1 MKLNR
6 KQRREL
12 DRNKKRLFSKLVCFF
27 CGSKNM
33 EIGKGGGDYCNDC
46 KEKTRAVEE
55 KFYNEMNKG
64 YEQESKQNSKRCF
77 LYKLYSVSV
86 IFVSDNIN
94 FTEMTKKTNKIN
106 IDKVM
111 VKDCFERVIGA
122 YVKEEEKEDFLD
134 DVMITFE
141 SLHESYRDRIRDE
154 IDFIENKSEGW
165 DVLLDIMNLL
175 KNM

>member
-64 YEQESKQNSKRCF
+64 YEQESK
-77 LYKLYSVSV
+77 
-86 IFVSDNIN
+86 
-94 FTEMTKKTNKIN
+94 
-106 IDKVM
+106 
-111 VKDCFERVIGA
+111 
-122 YVKEEEKEDFLD
+122 
-134 DVMITFE
+134 
-141 SLHESYRDRIRDE
+141 
-154 IDFIENKSEGW
+154 
-165 DVLLDIMNLL
+165 
-175 KNM
+175 